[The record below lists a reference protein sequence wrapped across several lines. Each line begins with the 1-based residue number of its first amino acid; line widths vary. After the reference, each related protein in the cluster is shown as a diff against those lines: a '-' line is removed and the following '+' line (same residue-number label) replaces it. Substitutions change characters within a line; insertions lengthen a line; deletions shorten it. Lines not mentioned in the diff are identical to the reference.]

1 MGYIPLQ
8 SKMDKQSLKSI
19 NRLFYS
25 SVTFL
30 ALAICFFIVS
40 CAQVTTIDDL
50 KVCTFAV
57 VDVGQGL
64 SQICATHETALVFD
78 VGDSGASNSWQKT
91 YDALGSPRVGA
102 IVVSHTHIDHMGGL
116 SKLPASM
123 SFSGQIIT
131 HPGEDTAYIRWKMI
145 EERRKDVYFTFV
157 AQGDTISGLDGV
169 HVECIWPPRQIDG
182 SDTIVDS
189 LKNHYS
195 LCFLVRCGATTA
207 LITSDIDTTTE
218 RELSLKYQYGL
229 KSDLM
234 VAPHHGSAS
243 SVDPVF
249 YGYVNPSAV
258 IIPCGKGNPYGF
270 PSGTLMNLVYQMRL
284 EVHRTDKD
292 GSVIA
297 YSDGYYWQ
305 WR

>member
-1 MGYIPLQ
+1 MIKL
-8 SKMDKQSLKSI
+8 SLNSI
-19 NRLFYS
+19 NGFRLTSF
-25 SVTFL
+25 
-30 ALAICFFIVS
+30 ALATCLFIIS
-40 CAQVTTIDDL
+40 CAKVTTIDESS
-50 KVCTFAV
+50 VCTFAV

-64 SQICATHETALVFD
+64 SQICATHGTALVFD

-91 YDALGSPRVGA
+91 FDSLGSPRVGA

-116 SKLPASM
+116 SKPPSSV

-131 HPGEDTAYIRWKMI
+131 HPGEDTAYIRRRMI
-145 EERRKDVYFTFV
+145 EERRKDVYFTLV
-157 AQGDTISGLDGV
+157 AQGDTIPGLDGV
-169 HVECIWPPRQIDG
+169 HVECIWPPREIDN
-182 SDTIVDS
+182 SNTIVDS

-195 LCFLVRCGATTA
+195 LCFLVRCGVTTA
-207 LITSDIDTTTE
+207 LITSDIDTIAE
-218 RELSLKYQYGL
+218 RELSSNYQYGL

-234 VAPHHGSAS
+234 VVPHHGSAS

-270 PSGTLMNLVYQMRL
+270 PSGRLMNLVYQMRL
-284 EVHRTDKD
+284 EVRETDKD